1 MGSQRNKMKITVR
14 QHSKPTSKT
23 DNTMLEGYGA
33 MVSLMLLVEMKTD
46 KTILEKFP
54 LTYT

>member
-1 MGSQRNKMKITVR
+1 MDSQRNEMKITVR

-46 KTILEKFP
+46 KTILEKLP